1 VQTGVPRFYTPVG
14 LVLFTLGT
22 WWLYDGV
29 TMSWVTGLVGVIGA
43 VLYAYAGMP
52 SMVRTRFSTP
62 TIGRR
67 WMIGEMG
74 DAVTAVDPQGTIR
87 IRDAVWRATT
97 NRATPVQPGERVRV
111 VGIDRL
117 VLEVEPEVGAAKDYR
132 DRS

>member
-1 VQTGVPRFYTPVG
+1 
-14 LVLFTLGT
+14 
-22 WWLYDGV
+22 
-29 TMSWVTGLVGVIGA
+29 
-43 VLYAYAGMP
+43 MP